1 MNQKFVVPTLLGLES
16 FVADELS
23 YNQLQNVKS
32 ENGRVFFEGDWGS
45 MVRANLVTSCGE
57 RVMLVMGDFE
67 THSFDDLFEKTK
79 ALPWEHYIGSLD
91 AFPVSGNS
99 LDSDLR
105 SVPDLQKIIKKSI
118 VERLKKAYKVEWFQ
132 ETGSKHAVEFRLFKN
147 RMLLCLDT
155 SGYSLH
161 KRGYRKDSNDAP
173 LRETIAAAMVN
184 MAWVH
189 SDSCVCDPMCGSG
202 TLAIE
207 AALHAANIAP
217 GLYRHFEAENWDCV
231 PKRAFSEERERS
243 ISKIKKDISFTC
255 FASDIDPNAIVLTKE
270 NAKKAH
276 VDHLIHIEQ
285 KDIKVFKPDFCDF
298 SINKKAIVLCNP
310 PYGERLLDT
319 SEARKLYK
327 TIGTVFKPQEGYSY
341 CLISPEP
348 EFEMLFGRDADK
360 TRKIFNGSLKC
371 NFYLYLENKRKK
383 K

>member
-1 MNQKFVVPTLLGLES
+1 MILRFVVPTLFGLES
-16 FVADELS
+16 YVSDELK
-23 YNQLQNVKS
+23 YNELKNVQV
-32 ENGRVFFEGDWGS
+32 ENGRVFFDGDWGS
-45 MVRANLVTSCGE
+45 MVRANLVSSCGE

-79 ALPWEHYIGSLD
+79 ALPWNQFIGQTD

-99 LDSDLR
+99 LESDLH
-105 SVPDLQKIIKKSI
+105 SVPDLQKIIKKAI
-118 VERLKKAYKVEWFQ
+118 VESLKKTYKIEYFQ
-132 ETGSKHAVEFRLFKN
+132 ETGSKHSVEFRLYKN
-147 RMLLCLDT
+147 RILLCLDT
-155 SGYSLH
+155 TGHSLH
-161 KRGYRKDSNDAP
+161 KRGYRHDSNEAP

-207 AALHAANIAP
+207 SALHAANIAP
-217 GLYRHFEAENWDCV
+217 GLFRHFEAEGWDCV

-243 ISKIKKDISFTC
+243 LDHIKKNISFTC
-255 FASDIDPNAIVLTKE
+255 FASDIDPHAVALTKE

-276 VDHLIHIEQ
+276 VDHLIRVEQ
-285 KDIKVFKPDFCDF
+285 KDVKDFKPDFCDF
-298 SINKKAIVLCNP
+298 TRNKKAMVLCNP

-319 SEARKLYK
+319 SEARKLYALL
-327 TIGTVFKPQEGYSY
+327 GSVFKPREGYSY

-348 EFEMLFGRDADK
+348 EFELLFGRDADK

-371 NFYLYLENKRKK
+371 NFYLYLDNKRTKK
-383 K
+383 